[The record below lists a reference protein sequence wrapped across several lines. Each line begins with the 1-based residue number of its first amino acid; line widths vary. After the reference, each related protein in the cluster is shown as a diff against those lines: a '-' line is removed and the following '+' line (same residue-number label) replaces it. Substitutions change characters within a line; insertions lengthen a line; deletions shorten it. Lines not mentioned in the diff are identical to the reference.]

1 MTIQFT
7 AETRTIFGNKLAASR
22 EAGKLPIVIYGPKE
36 AAASFFVD
44 AKDFKKMFKEA
55 GESSVVTLTTPDGPK
70 ETLIKE
76 VTVHPVSGEP
86 LHADFY
92 VVEKGKKVEVAVP
105 LVFVGEAPAE
115 KELGGTLVKVAHEIQ
130 VEAMPKDLPHEI
142 EIDVSSLVDFD
153 SRILVQDIKLP
164 SGVTVITEGE
174 EVIALVGAGGEE
186 VVETDETA
194 DITSIEVEKKGKKE
208 DEEGDN

>member
-7 AETRTIFGNKLAASR
+7 AETRTVFGNKLKASR

-36 AAASFFVD
+36 EAASFFVD

-55 GESSVVTLTTPDGPK
+55 GESSIVTLATPDGNK

-105 LVFVGEAPAE
+105 LIFVGEAPAE

-130 VEAMPKDLPHEI
+130 IEAMPKDLPHEI
-142 EIDVSSLVDFD
+142 EVNIESLVDFD
-153 SRILVQDIKLP
+153 ARILVKDLKLP
-164 SGVTVITEGE
+164 AGVTAITEGE
-174 EVIALVGAGGEE
+174 EIVALVGASGEE
-186 VVETDETA
+186 VEESDETA
-194 DITSIEVEKKGKKE
+194 DLASIEVEKKGKKE
-208 DEEGDN
+208 VEAE